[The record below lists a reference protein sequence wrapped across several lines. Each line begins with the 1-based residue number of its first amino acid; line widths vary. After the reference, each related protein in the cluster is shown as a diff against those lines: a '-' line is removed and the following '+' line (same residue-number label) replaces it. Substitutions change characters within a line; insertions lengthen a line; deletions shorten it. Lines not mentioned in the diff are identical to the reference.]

1 MIIQSLLVNLTRL
14 PKECGKEAMKTSG
27 HVLVDVVHDTWNM
40 KQKLELKHKLLFV
53 IMILFL
59 MVFQTIKG
67 RKLYLFLIISLPS
80 YPLTLSE
87 YD

>member
-40 KQKLELKHKLLFV
+40 KQRLELKHKLLFV
-53 IMILFL
+53 MIILLNDLHGFL
-59 MVFQTIKG
+59 NNEIARNEIVFIH
-67 RKLYLFLIISLPS
+67 
-80 YPLTLSE
+80 
-87 YD
+87 

>member
-53 IMILFL
+53 MIILLNDLHGFL
-59 MVFQTIKG
+59 NNETARNEIVFIH
-67 RKLYLFLIISLPS
+67 
-80 YPLTLSE
+80 
-87 YD
+87 

>member
-53 IMILFL
+53 MIILFNDL
-59 MVFQTIKG
+59 QVLLNNKKVRNKIVFIH
-67 RKLYLFLIISLPS
+67 
-80 YPLTLSE
+80 
-87 YD
+87 